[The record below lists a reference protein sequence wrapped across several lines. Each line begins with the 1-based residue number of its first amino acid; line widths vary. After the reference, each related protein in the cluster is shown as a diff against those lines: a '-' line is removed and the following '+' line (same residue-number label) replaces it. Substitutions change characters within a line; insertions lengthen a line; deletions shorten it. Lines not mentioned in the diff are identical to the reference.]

1 MGGTVVCLPTF
12 SKFLP
17 LSRLQHLLLTGKG
30 RTQRNPAQTCD
41 LLLGEGRGE
50 DRVAVTPSC
59 ALGALTAIL
68 SYQV

>member
-1 MGGTVVCLPTF
+1 MCLPTF

-50 DRVAVTPSC
+50 DRVAVTLPC